1 MAPQHKYVSYLL
13 TLGFLLG
20 VACSRGEQ
28 EPDSKPT
35 ITAAITAEIGEK
47 TPQPANPT
55 VHPPLVENPIP
66 LGYKIGKRPPEFALN
81 LATGETITSTSL
93 AAQKRPL
100 FILFHASW

>member
-1 MAPQHKYVSYLL
+1 MTSQHKYVSYLL

-20 VACSRGEQ
+20 VARSGEAQ

-35 ITAAITAEIGEK
+35 VTAAITAEFGEK
-47 TPQPANPT
+47 TPQPATPT

>member
-1 MAPQHKYVSYLL
+1 MTSQHKYVSYLL

-20 VACSRGEQ
+20 VACSGEAQ

-35 ITAAITAEIGEK
+35 VTATVTADIREE
-47 TPQPANPT
+47 TPPLANPT
-55 VHPPLVENPIP
+55 VYPPSVENEIP
-66 LGYKIGKRPPEFALN
+66 SGYKIGKRPPEFALN